1 MFLNNKQ
8 NITMIPLFIFVLWLV
23 YMNSLRFYEN
33 SNWTI
38 PNEIFEFSRT
48 TRAVATVALTELP
61 EKQTGLK
68 PLDTV
73 YTIKTAAGIVS
84 DTGQN
89 TVNSQ
94 LNSSNQTGN
103 LSNSGHAGALPA
115 KKTVYLTFDDGP
127 KPFSPEIL
135 SILSQYGA
143 KATFFMIDG
152 NIRSYP
158 DAARQMVA
166 SGHTV
171 ASHGVSHR
179 TDIFYQSSQTVISEM
194 EQTRNTIKEVTG
206 TDSILIRTPYGS
218 APYMTDEYKQ
228 AVVTQGLQMWDWN
241 IDSKDWYY
249 RDQRLV
255 DTVIS
260 QIEARMNSTAP
271 IVILLH
277 EQQETLAQLPALLQ
291 YLTSQ
296 QFDLQPINP
305 SIPPVQF

>member
-1 MFLNNKQ
+1 MLSLL
-8 NITMIPLFIFVLWLV
+8 IIALGLLYI
-23 YMNSLRFYEN
+23 NSLRIYEN
-33 SNWTI
+33 SI
-38 PNEIFEFSRT
+38 IFPTDLIDFNQIFSFE
-48 TRAVATVALTELP
+48 ATASFTELP

-73 YTIKTAAGIVS
+73 YHIKTEAGIVS
-84 DTGQN
+84 DSGLK
-89 TVNSQ
+89 TVNNQ
-94 LNSSNQTGN
+94 LINQDQTTN
-103 LSNSGHAGALPA
+103 LSDSNLAFALPV

-127 KPFSPEIL
+127 KNFSPDIL
-135 SILSQYGA
+135 STLNQYGA

-152 NIRSYP
+152 NIRTYP

-179 TDIFYQSSQTVISEM
+179 TDVFYQSSQSVISEM
-194 EQTRNTIKEVTG
+194 EQTRKTIKEVTG
-206 TDSILIRTPYGS
+206 EDSILIRTPYGS
-218 APYMTDEYKQ
+218 APYMTEEYKQ

-249 RDQRLV
+249 RDHRLV
-255 DTVIS
+255 DNVI
-260 QIEARMNSTAP
+260 QQVEARKESNAP

-291 YLTSQ
+291 YLTAQ
-296 QFDLQPINP
+296 QFDLKPLNP
-305 SIPPVQF
+305 GIPPVQF